1 MDKSSL
7 KKFICSALAIFICLM
22 PAYSLELDM
31 SVDEEIRKNY
41 NPSKLELDALPPIP
55 EIKNTAPKTPASTAN
70 SISVP
75 TSVPQKSV
83 SQTSTQPPKT
93 VPSTDF
99 AKNTGKVKKDLPK
112 TSTKDD
118 FAAIKIKK
126 GTKFLVKSQ
135 TAVSDYSRAGAVL
148 SFVSLEPV
156 TKRYI
161 TIPAGTVFK
170 GVVVESHQPQ
180 ATGNGGLIVLKADKL
195 IYKGSTYSMDSRITK
210 AGGKKIFFNNIK
222 GKRQYWKGV
231 GVQIDKGENFYQKSR
246 RASKKLADNPVG
258 VIISPIPTIA
268 GVVVYAVNFVGS
280 PLFSIYYKGG
290 HISLPAG
297 TLYEIKLNED
307 LYIY

>member
-1 MDKSSL
+1 MDKRSFKNYLCSAFAF
-7 KKFICSALAIFICLM
+7 FICAM

-41 NPSKLELDALPPIP
+41 NPSKLELDALPPLP
-55 EIKNTAPKTPASTAN
+55 EIKNSTPVTVPQSTSTSTTAPVTPPVSTTTA
-70 SISVP
+70 
-75 TSVPQKSV
+75 
-83 SQTSTQPPKT
+83 PPKT
-93 VPSTDF
+93 VPTTDY
-99 AKNTGKVKKDLPK
+99 AKTTGRVKKDLPK
-112 TSTKDD
+112 TSAKDD

-135 TAVSDYSRAGAVL
+135 TSVSDYSRAGAGL
-148 SFVSLEPV
+148 TFVSLEPV

-170 GVVVESHQPQ
+170 GIVVESHQPQ
-180 ATGNGGLIVLKADKL
+180 ATGNGGLIVIKADKM
-195 IYKGSTYSMDSRITK
+195 IYKGSTYSMDAKITK

-231 GVQIDKGENFYQKSR
+231 AAQINKGENFYHKTR

-258 VIISPIPTIA
+258 VIISPIPTVA
-268 GVVVYAVNFVGS
+268 GVVVYAVNLVGS

-297 TLYEIKLNED
+297 TLYQIKLLDD
-307 LYIY
+307 LYLY

>member
-7 KKFICSALAIFICLM
+7 KKFICSALAIFICSM

-55 EIKNTAPKTPASTAN
+55 EIKNTAPKASAPASTN
-70 SISVP
+70 NTT
-75 TSVPQKSV
+75 TSVPQKPV
-83 SQTSTQPPKT
+83 TTPTTQPPKA

-112 TSTKDD
+112 TSSKDD

-135 TAVSDYSRAGAVL
+135 TSVSDYSRAGAVL

-170 GVVVESHQPQ
+170 GIVVESHQPQ

-195 IYKGSTYSMDSRITK
+195 IYKGSTYSMDARITK

-268 GVVVYAVNFVGS
+268 GVVVYAVNLVGS

>member
-7 KKFICSALAIFICLM
+7 KKFICSALAIFICSM

-55 EIKNTAPKTPASTAN
+55 EIKNTAPKTTVPASTN
-70 SISVP
+70 N
-75 TSVPQKSV
+75 TTTTVPQKPV
-83 SQTSTQPPKT
+83 TNPTTQPPKT

-112 TSTKDD
+112 TSSKDD

-135 TAVSDYSRAGAVL
+135 TSVSDYSRAGAVL

-170 GVVVESHQPQ
+170 GIVVESHQPQ

-195 IYKGSTYSMDSRITK
+195 IYKGSTYSMDARITK